1 MKVLWRKLSRELW
14 RRKGSLLALIAIVT
28 VGEGCLTGLACTYF
42 DMDLARE
49 RFYRECRLAHF
60 TVDFKRAPL
69 AVLDEVRR
77 TPNVAQLEPRI
88 TLPVR
93 VEWNGDLLS
102 GTAHSLPADHQPL
115 NNALSMTAGGWFSG
129 HGPETIV
136 NEAFGRAN
144 GLAPGSALR
153 VLLQGQEQPL
163 TVVGRAR
170 SPEYVYVISPG
181 SGVVPDPARTPV
193 LYLPFGYMQE
203 QGDLEGACNQV
214 VGTVVDR
221 TQLRNTLTVLQER
234 LQPYGVLQATVDSEQ
249 ASVQVLAGE
258 LQGLKI
264 SSTMLPGICLAV
276 AALVLNVVMGRMVA
290 QQRVVIGTLRALGY
304 TAWQVARHY
313 LTIGLC
319 IGSLGALAGLAV
331 GMWLQR
337 TMVALYSQFYELP
350 SIEAGFY
357 PQTLAGGVLVCLG
370 FACLGTWGGARSALR
385 LEPAESMR
393 PAPPEIGGSIF
404 LERWS
409 WLWRRLSFSLKMV
422 LRTLLRNP
430 FRCLVTAFGSAM
442 ATALMVEAFC
452 LGDSIKFLNDY
463 EFRRISHQDVTV
475 SLREPRAWQSLGE
488 LRGLNGVEVVEG
500 QLSVACDLSLG
511 ARSRRVSVTGLAPD
525 ARLYT
530 PLDQRGH
537 VVRPPDQGLV
547 LSTRAATVLQAQ
559 VGSVVRVRPLVGERR
574 ESNCVVTQVVDTYL
588 GMGAYCDLTYLSRLI
603 GEERAA
609 SSVLLRTSGVGP
621 AGQLLPRPW
630 VVGLNWRLASYA
642 KMRATL
648 DQSLGTSL
656 GILSTFAALLSF
668 GSVLNLALV
677 SLSERSRE
685 VGTFRVLGMTP
696 PEVARIFVMESYLLN
711 GLGILAGLP
720 LGAVLVHSITAS
732 YDTDFFRFP
741 TLVPVHRM
749 ILSVVLMLLFISL
762 AQLVVLRMVRG
773 WPWLDALKVRE

>member
-1 MKVLWRKLSRELW
+1 M
-14 RRKGSLLALIAIVT
+14 I
-28 VGEGCLTGLACTYF
+28 
-42 DMDLARE
+42 
-49 RFYRECRLAHF
+49 
-60 TVDFKRAPL
+60 
-69 AVLDEVRR
+69 
-77 TPNVAQLEPRI
+77 
-88 TLPVR
+88 
-93 VEWNGDLLS
+93 
-102 GTAHSLPADHQPL
+102 
-115 NNALSMTAGGWFSG
+115 
-129 HGPETIV
+129 
-136 NEAFGRAN
+136 
-144 GLAPGSALR
+144 
-153 VLLQGQEQPL
+153 
-163 TVVGRAR
+163 
-170 SPEYVYVISPG
+170 
-181 SGVVPDPARTPV
+181 
-193 LYLPFGYMQE
+193 YLPFGYLQE

-221 TQLRNTLTVLQER
+221 RQLRNTLALLQER
-234 LQPYGVLQATVDSEQ
+234 LRPYGVLQATVDSEQ

-313 LTIGLC
+313 LTIGLT
-319 IGSLGALAGLAV
+319 IGGLGALAGLGM

-350 SIEAGFY
+350 KIQAGFY
-357 PQTLAGGVLVCLG
+357 PQTLGAGVLVCLG
-370 FACLGTWGGARSALR
+370 FACLGTLGGVRTALR

-393 PAPPEIGGSIF
+393 PAPPEIGGSVF
-404 LERWS
+404 VERWS
-409 WLWRRLSFSLKMV
+409 WLWSRLSFAVKMV
-422 LRTLLRNP
+422 LRNLLRNP

-463 EFRRISHQDVTV
+463 EFRRTSHQDVTL
-475 SLREPRAWQSLGE
+475 SLREPRSWQTLGE
-488 LRGLNGVEVVEG
+488 LRGLPGIEVAEG
-500 QLSVACDLSLG
+500 QLSVGCDLVLG
-511 ARSRRVSVTGLAPD
+511 ARSRRVSVTGLSAD
-525 ARLYT
+525 ARLYL
-530 PLDQRGH
+530 PLDQQGH
-537 VVRPPDQGLV
+537 PVRPPDQGLV
-547 LSTRAATVLQAQ
+547 LSTRAATVLHAR
-559 VGSVVRVRPLVGERR
+559 VGDVLRVRPLVGERR
-574 ESNCVVTQVVDTYL
+574 ESDCVVTQIVDTYL
-588 GMGAYCDLTYLSRLI
+588 GMGAYCDLGYLSRLI

-609 SSVLLRTSGVGP
+609 SSVLLRNSGTRFAP
-621 AGQLLPRPW
+621 QLVPRPW

-685 VGTFRVLGMTP
+685 VGTFRVLGLTP

-711 GLGILAGLP
+711 GLGVLAGLP
-720 LGAVLVHSITAS
+720 LGALLVGSITKS

-741 TLVPVHRM
+741 TLVPLHRLL
-749 ILSVVLMLLFISL
+749 LSVALMFLFISL

>member
-1 MKVLWRKLSRELW
+1 MRVLWRKLNRELW
-14 RRKGSLLALIAIVT
+14 LRKGSLLALVAIVT
-28 VGEGCLTGLACTYF
+28 IGEGCLTGLASTYF

-60 TVDFKRAPL
+60 SVDIKRAPL
-69 AVLDEVRR
+69 AALDDLRR
-77 TPNVAQLEPRI
+77 VSNVAQLEPRI

-93 VEWNGDLLS
+93 VEWAGDLLS
-102 GTAHSLPADHQPL
+102 GTAHSLPANHQPL
-115 NNALSMTAGGWFSG
+115 NNALNLTAGGWFDQD
-129 HGPETIV
+129 GPQTIL
-136 NEAFGRAN
+136 NEAFAKANELVPGRR
-144 GLAPGSALR
+144 LR
-153 VLLQGQEQPL
+153 VLLQGQERDL

-181 SGVVPDPARTPV
+181 SGVVPDPGRTPV
-193 LYLPFGYMQE
+193 IYLPFGYMQE

-221 TQLRNTLTVLQER
+221 RQLRNTLTLLQER

-319 IGSLGALAGLAV
+319 IGGLGALAGVAM

-350 SIEAGFY
+350 KIQAGFY
-357 PQTLAGGVLVCLG
+357 PQALAAGVLVCLG
-370 FACLGTWGGARSALR
+370 FACLGTMGGVRTALR

-393 PAPPEIGGSIF
+393 PAPPEIGGAVF
-404 LERWS
+404 LERWG
-409 WLWRRLSFSLKMV
+409 WLWSRLSFAAKMV
-422 LRTLLRNP
+422 LRNLLRNP

-463 EFRRISHQDVTV
+463 EFRRTSHQDVTI
-475 SLREPRAWQSLGE
+475 SLREPRSWQTLGE
-488 LRGLNGVEVVEG
+488 LRGLPGIEVAEG
-500 QLSVACDLSLG
+500 QLSVGCDLSLG
-511 ARSRRVSVTGLAPD
+511 ARSRRVSITGLSPD
-525 ARLYT
+525 ARLYL
-530 PLDQRGH
+530 PLDQQGH
-537 VVRPPDQGLV
+537 PVRPPDQGLV
-547 LSTRAATVLQAQ
+547 LSTRAATVLQAR
-559 VGSVVRVRPLVGERR
+559 VGDVLRVRPLVGERR
-574 ESNCVVTQVVDTYL
+574 ESECVVTQIVDTYL
-588 GMGAYCDLTYLSRLI
+588 GMGAYCDLAYLSRLI

-609 SSVLLRTSGVGP
+609 SSVLLRNSNTDFTS
-621 AGQLLPRPW
+621 QLVPRPW

-685 VGTFRVLGMTP
+685 VGTFRVLGLTP

-711 GLGILAGLP
+711 GLGVLAGLP
-720 LGAVLVHSITAS
+720 LGALLVGSITKS

-741 TLVPVHRM
+741 TLVPLHR
-749 ILSVVLMLLFISL
+749 IFLSVALMFLFISL